1 MCTCV
6 EMRGGGGGAGRRTEE
21 SKGLIFLQGGGKKWI
36 FQWMKENTT
45 PIINKSTFK
54 KISLSK
60 KRDLRSEMKTQ
71 V

>member
-1 MCTCV
+1 M
-6 EMRGGGGGAGRRTEE
+6 GGGGRPTGEKKVKDSFSYKVE
-21 SKGLIFLQGGGKKWI
+21 GKKWI

-60 KRDLRSEMKTQ
+60 KGNLRSKMKTQ